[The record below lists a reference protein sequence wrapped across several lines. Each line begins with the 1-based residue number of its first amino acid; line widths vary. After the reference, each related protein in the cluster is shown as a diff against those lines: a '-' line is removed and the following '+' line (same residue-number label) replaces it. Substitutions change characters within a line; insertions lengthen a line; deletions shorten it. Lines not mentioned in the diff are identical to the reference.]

1 MKALLIIAPR
11 GYQDIEYGTPR
22 KILEQAEIEIVV
34 ASKNGGACVGKLG
47 GIVKDTIALADVMV
61 DSYDGI
67 IFIGGPGA
75 VSYQQDAE
83 AHKIAREAVEKHKWL
98 AAICIA
104 PTILAYAGVLNGR
117 KATVWNEDGRQ
128 DKILRDNGAKFTG
141 AAVTQEAK
149 LITANGPEAA
159 ELFGKAILN
168 ALKR

>member
-22 KILEQAEIEIVV
+22 KILEQAGIEIVV
-34 ASKNGGACVGKLG
+34 ASKNGGACVGKMG

-61 DSYDGI
+61 ENYDAI

-83 AHKIAREAVEKHKWL
+83 AHKIAQDAVETHKWL

-117 KATVWNEDGRQ
+117 KATVWNGDGHQ
-128 DKILRDNGAKFTG
+128 DKILRDNGAKYT
-141 AAVTQEAK
+141 AQAVTQEAK